1 MRLKIKSTDQKIDP
15 GQIWCK
21 LDIDYIQIRG
31 NLDETKMYF
40 RCNFDTV
47 YMVLTDQKFDKEIKS
62 YILRWNEILQM
73 QLRCNLDTKVIF
85 NLD

>member
-1 MRLKIKSTDQKIDP
+1 
-15 GQIWCK
+15 
-21 LDIDYIQIRG
+21 
-31 NLDETKMYF
+31 MYF